1 MAHKTLFNPNSI
13 VFKGFMPVA
22 KSLDKGPKMK
32 RAFGKFER
40 INKVVL
46 FDCMDCG
53 DCALFDVGFLCPM
66 SQCPKG
72 QRNGPCGGS
81 YEGWCEVYPGEK
93 KCIWVRAYQRL
104 KKHREENA
112 IAENTVP
119 PCNWELEHT
128 SSWLNYYLGRDHVS
142 KKLGIKPPENKAGNR
157 LKSAKSTASNEPPK
171 VS

>member
-1 MAHKTLFNPNSI
+1 M
-13 VFKGFMPVA
+13 A
-22 KSLDKGPKMK
+22 KSVDNSPKMK

-40 INKVVL
+40 VNKVML

-53 DCALFDVGFLCPM
+53 DCALFDVAFLCPM

-81 YEGWCEVYPGEK
+81 YQGWCEVYPGEK

-104 KKHREENA
+104 KKHREENS
-112 IAENTVP
+112 IGKNTVP

-128 SSWLNYYLGRDHVS
+128 SSWLNYYLGRDHIS
-142 KKLGIKPPENKAGNR
+142 KRLGIRPPVKQTGAQPKEV
-157 LKSAKSTASNEPPK
+157 KSPVTIEHPPK
-171 VS
+171 AKK